1 MRPGRTEPRGCT
13 PTGSGCVLGMAAALT
28 LGACG
33 LETIAGPEEASEA
46 PHATMDGKEK
56 AEAPTAAA
64 DEAPEGSSRA
74 IFACRIPSLRMS
86 AEDLPLVMVDGVRPE
101 HCYDARP
108 EHCFDAIAA
117 LDIESFKIIRA
128 SDAVEAYGEDGE
140 NGAILIFT
148 RQPDERG
155 KGGGTPGG
163 PSG

>member
-1 MRPGRTEPRGCT
+1 MRPGRREPR
-13 PTGSGCVLGMAAALT
+13 SFVLIASSSVLGLAATLS

-33 LETIAGPEEASEA
+33 LETLVGPEEAVDA
-46 PHATMDGKEK
+46 PAAAMDGKEK

-74 IFACRIPSLRMS
+74 ILACRIPSLRMS
-86 AEDLPLVMVDGVRPE
+86 AEDLPLVIVDGVRPE
-101 HCYDARP
+101 HCFDARP

-140 NGAILIFT
+140 NGAIVIVT
-148 RQPDERG
+148 KQPDGRG
-155 KGGGTPGG
+155 NGGVPPGRPPG
-163 PSG
+163 